1 MRQAK
6 KDDDIEKYFQQDA
19 GTGLSYSLDLNVA
32 FFFAF
37 RKVLMMKMEDYVRTG
52 YESHN
57 VYQAEQLSLVP
68 EDYYKNIREEEI
80 SKSRDTNKV
89 KPIICEYECDP
100 ARNNWILY
108 TEW

>member
-19 GTGLSYSLDLNVA
+19 GTGLSYSLDLNIA

-37 RKVLMMKMEDYVRTG
+37 RKVLMMKMEDIVRTG
-52 YESHN
+52 YENNN
-57 VYQAEQLSLVP
+57 VFQAEQLSLVP

-80 SKSRDTNKV
+80 RKSRDTNKV

-100 ARNNWILY
+100 AKITGY
-108 TEW
+108 YIQEW

>member
-1 MRQAK
+1 MQEQVYH
-6 KDDDIEKYFQQDA
+6 ILL
-19 GTGLSYSLDLNVA
+19 TINIA

-37 RKVLMMKMEDYVRTG
+37 RKVFTDEEGNYVRTG

-80 SKSRDTNKV
+80 SKV
-89 KPIICEYECDP
+89 KRY
-100 ARNNWILY
+100 
-108 TEW
+108 